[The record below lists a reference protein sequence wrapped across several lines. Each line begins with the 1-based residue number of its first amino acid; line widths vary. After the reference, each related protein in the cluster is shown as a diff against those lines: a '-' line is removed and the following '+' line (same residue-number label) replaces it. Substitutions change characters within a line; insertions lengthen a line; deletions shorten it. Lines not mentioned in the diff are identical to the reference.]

1 MTAGVIALSHPTRFL
16 KLTQLV
22 VPATAGVAI
31 VLGGIGL
38 WLALVA
44 SPPDFDQGHSVR
56 IMYVHVPAAWMAMAI
71 YAAMAGSSVMALI
84 WRMPMA
90 FLLPK
95 AIAPLGVG
103 MTVVCLATG
112 SLWGAPTWGTWWV
125 WDARLTSVLI
135 LLFLYLGYIALV
147 HAFDD
152 PGRGLQAGAI
162 LSIVGVI
169 NLPVI
174 KFSVDWWN
182 TLHQPASVSRI
193 GVPAIDPSMLTPL
206 LVMAAAFM
214 MLTVAL
220 AMLRLAAEV
229 AERKA
234 HALRL
239 RGYAPGVDDPDGQSR
254 PGVSMS

>member
-1 MTAGVIALSHPTRFL
+1 MIALSHPTRFL

-22 VPATAGVAI
+22 VPISAGLAI
-31 VLGGIGL
+31 VLGAIGL
-38 WLALVA
+38 WLGLIV
-44 SPPDFDQGHSVR
+44 SPPDFDQGQSVR

-71 YAAMAGSSVMALI
+71 YAGMAGSSAMALI
-84 WRMPMA
+84 WRWPMA

-103 MTVVCLATG
+103 MTVICLATG

-135 LLFLYLGYIALV
+135 LLFLYLGHIALV
-147 HAFDD
+147 HAFDE
-152 PGRGLQAGAI
+152 PARGLQAGAI
-162 LSIVGVI
+162 LAIVGAI

-193 GVPAIDPSMLTPL
+193 GVPAIDPAMLTPL
-206 LVMAAAFM
+206 LVMATAF
-214 MLTVAL
+214 LAL
-220 AMLRLAAEV
+220 VIALSMLRLAAEI
-229 AERKA
+229 AERKV
-234 HALRL
+234 HAMRL
-239 RGYAPGVDDPDGQSR
+239 RGHDPGGA
-254 PGVSMS
+254 GA